1 MVGKL
6 LDALPDGVA
15 LADIARILI
24 VQRDGNISAA
34 ISGMH
39 DRWVVSSG
47 SRRSS
52 AAVSADAPL
61 TLEPRSHGEIR
72 DPGPVERHHD
82 LAHGVRRN
90 RLDRRAD
97 RS

>member
-34 ISGMH
+34 ISGN

-52 AAVSADAPL
+52 AAVSADAPP

-82 LAHGVRRN
+82 LAHGARRN